1 VKGKL
6 LIAHELTHV
15 IQQGSALDLDGAVIQ
30 REQGGDIGAA
40 DATARRG
47 GPCEV
52 VEASLSNEGLLNQL
66 NRARAY
72 ITQHE
77 RGQGEWYDYANLLRR
92 LSAERRRRVHGGHV
106 WLAEHGLL
114 AVPEELYATEP
125 GDGLRITVRRVPAS
139 TAAGAFTPSAITL
152 LTRSQFERFLERQNV
167 PVTDAE
173 SYFATL
179 RPDDPLVATIN
190 LPEQTRRRAVSPI
203 SNVDMFGRPRDRVL
217 PTVSLDESTYAL
229 INPVWRSESLRRS
242 RSLWRTESIRN
253 RAGALA
259 LW

>member
-1 VKGKL
+1 
-6 LIAHELTHV
+6 
-15 IQQGSALDLDGAVIQ
+15 
-30 REQGGDIGAA
+30 
-40 DATARRG
+40 
-47 GPCEV
+47 
-52 VEASLSNEGLLNQL
+52 
-66 NRARAY
+66 
-72 ITQHE
+72 
-77 RGQGEWYDYANLLRR
+77 
-92 LSAERRRRVHGGHV
+92 
-106 WLAEHGLL
+106 LL

-203 SNVDMFGRPRDRVL
+203 SNVDMFGRPIETGFFQ
-217 PTVSLDESTYAL
+217 PSLWTNQPMPSLTRYGGLSLYGGPSPYGGLSPFGTGLAPSLYGDATMGGGPLNPFPPSVAYTPSAQELLHDVRGAPGSVTQKVKSESTC
-229 INPVWRSESLRRS
+229 RSQAQRK
-242 RSLWRTESIRN
+242 WD
-253 RAGALA
+253 
-259 LW
+259 